1 MGSSP
6 APKRFPVLV
15 ATTSPLRLP
24 AQATYSSSP
33 LPSPSQL
40 LGNAGGGERLDQL
53 PPDAALADI
62 AIAYA
67 AQHNVGPNSGRP
79 STSDEHQGAGE
90 SEVFKSKE
98 VCQSEK
104 ISNANGRDGAP
115 AFRNPY
121 SIVMED
127 DSTKVAGLDETVV
140 LPVPQVIR
148 SDVMPP
154 KKRRKKTEKPS
165 GEERGQSKMKKHR
178 IVKPRAIKDT
188 MKIPTFK
195 TARRSKD
202 DRSPERLLSKA
213 VAKAGVMLVSNK
225 DEGLGIDTAVKRRA
239 EWSPVK
245 DSTDSVAERPLSAC
259 KSSLTRTSDTMGKS
273 QANFA
278 RLLGDYTF
286 ANEGDNKTSVPIT
299 MQVIINEAPTTIRR
313 IEVVNIEPTATST
326 VVQAKATK
334 SLKRKLQT
342 ITAKAT
348 EDFVRKDASN
358 VTPTVIDYM
367 IQTPNTAKVKQARRK
382 STKSKTSTANSKKAA
397 ETAPIVLSPETAM
410 KATINQSVLFGTSSQ
425 LVREESPSDLRG
437 YQQAIKA
444 SLEDPSLVHI
454 TNMSSPAPQRLN
466 SLALSPSKS
475 LWSAASCHEKTEF
488 VDLANTPKAGLLTES
503 KPLAEEISNQDA
515 SPVKAQDVWHDVG
528 DMESPTSKPSD
539 DAQGSV
545 EKMDREP
552 EQSLPRS
559 LAEKALRAR
568 SKPTSAKGKAASTKT
583 FSDEMPNYQGFSD
596 AQLKKVIKSYGFK
609 AISRRE
615 TMISRLV
622 ECWENKQSQVL
633 QELHSNAILP
643 QTKRIPLP
651 EQTATVTGTEETEPC
666 GAAKKKGRPRKA
678 IAAEEA
684 QSKAKD
690 PQAKKPRGRPKKD
703 PPMTEKPTPKRSK
716 AKAKP
721 KDKSSKPAT
730 DVGDEI
736 YDSAPP
742 TPSPPRR
749 RTPSKSAK
757 TLTLSPSSRE
767 RKVTKTIADAT
778 TPTKDNPGD
787 HNRLHVAI
795 TQAVKSQKPTHD
807 PKNPS
812 WHERLLMYEPLV
824 IEDLTRWLNVE
835 GLPSVDEDDEVGP
848 LLVKEWCESQSICC
862 LWKENLRGLPRARW

>member
-1 MGSSP
+1 MGGSP
-6 APKRFPVLV
+6 APKRCSVV
-15 ATTSPLRLP
+15 AATTSPLRLP

-40 LGNAGGGERLDQL
+40 LSNAGGGKCTHQL
-53 PPDAALADI
+53 LPDAALADI
-62 AIAYA
+62 AIAFT
-67 AQHNVGPNSGRP
+67 AQRNVGPDNGQLPP
-79 STSDEHQGAGE
+79 SDHHRGAGE
-90 SEVFKSKE
+90 SEVRKLEE

-104 ISNANGRDGAP
+104 KSNANGGGGAP

-121 SIVMED
+121 SVVMGDE
-127 DSTKVAGLDETVV
+127 SIKEPELDETAM
-140 LPVPQVIR
+140 LPVLQVIR

-165 GEERGQSKMKKHR
+165 GEEKGQSKIKKHR

-202 DRSPERLLSKA
+202 DRSPERLLSNA

-225 DEGLGIDTAVKRRA
+225 YEGLGIDTAVKRRA
-239 EWSPVK
+239 EWSPAK
-245 DSTDSVAERPLSAC
+245 NSTDSVAERPLSAS
-259 KSSLTRTSDTMGKS
+259 KSSMTRTPDITGRS

-286 ANEGDNKTSVPIT
+286 ANEGENKTSVPNA
-299 MQVIINEAPTTIRR
+299 MQVVVNEAPTTIRR
-313 IEVVNIEPTATST
+313 IEVVNVEPTAAST

-348 EDFVRKDASN
+348 EDFVKKDASN
-358 VTPTVIDYM
+358 ATLTVIDYM
-367 IQTPNTAKVKQARRK
+367 IQVPNTAKVKQARRK
-382 STKSKTSTANSKKAA
+382 STKSKTSSAKSKKAA
-397 ETAPIVLSPETAM
+397 EMVPIVLSPETAM

-444 SLEDPSLVHI
+444 SLENPSVVHV
-454 TNMSSPAPQRLN
+454 TDLSSLAPQRLK
-466 SLALSPSKS
+466 SLALSPSKG
-475 LWSAASCHEKTEF
+475 LWSAASCHDKTEF
-488 VDLANTPKAGLLTES
+488 VDLVDTPKASLLTES
-503 KPLAEEISNQDA
+503 KPSAEDFSNQDA
-515 SPVKAQDVWHDVG
+515 SPLKAQDTWHDVG
-528 DMESPTSKPSD
+528 DTESPTSKPSN
-539 DAQGSV
+539 DAQGRV

-583 FSDEMPNYQGFSD
+583 SSDEMPNYQGFSD

-633 QELHSNAILP
+633 QELQSNAILP
-643 QTKRIPLP
+643 QTKQIPRP

-666 GAAKKKGRPRKA
+666 SAAKKKGRPRKT
-678 IAAEEA
+678 IAAEKA
-684 QSKAKD
+684 QSKPKDSSAKR
-690 PQAKKPRGRPKKD
+690 PRGRPKKD
-703 PPMTEKPTPKRSK
+703 SPITETPTPKKSK
-716 AKAKP
+716 ARAKS
-721 KDKSSKPAT
+721 KDKSPKPAT

-749 RTPSKSAK
+749 KTPSKSAK
-757 TLTLSPSSRE
+757 TLTLSPSSKE
-767 RKVTKTIADAT
+767 RKVIETIADAT
-778 TPTKDNPGD
+778 TPTNDNPEG